1 MQGCGHSP
9 AHCHI
14 ISGRRRIL
22 EEKGP
27 ELRTSDSYP
36 WDLGSWGSVGF
47 LVQLEFLNAPDMH
60 AGLPGPQHRLQFA
73 RQAGS
78 TAARSAKAP
87 AFHRE
92 MGQLERGHPGFLR
105 SSLWSPQGQK
115 VEKHEWAC
123 GIEGRSS

>member
-1 MQGCGHSP
+1 MGTAPPTATLSLGEGGFWTKRDP
-9 AHCHI
+9 N
-14 ISGRRRIL
+14 SGRVTAIP
-22 EEKGP
+22 GI
-27 ELRTSDSYP
+27 
-36 WDLGSWGSVGF
+36 WGRGAVWGFF
-47 LVQLEFLNAPDMH
+47 LVQLEFLNAPNMH

-78 TAARSAKAP
+78 TAAHSAKAP

-115 VEKHEWAC
+115 VERHEWAC
-123 GIEGRSS
+123 GIEGQSS